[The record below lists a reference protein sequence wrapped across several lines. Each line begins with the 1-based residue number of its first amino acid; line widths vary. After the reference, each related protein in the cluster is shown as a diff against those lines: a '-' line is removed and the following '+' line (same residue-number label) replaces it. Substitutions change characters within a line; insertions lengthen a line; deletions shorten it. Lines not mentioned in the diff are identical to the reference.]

1 MNADDSCQG
10 GQSQRLQIARTYLK
24 DAEILIFDESTAN
37 LDADSEYA
45 IISILYSALKEKTV
59 VIIAHRLSTV
69 KDVDCIFF
77 LEERK
82 ITGSGIHKELLEN
95 HERYARFVQEQMIE

>member
-1 MNADDSCQG
+1 M
-10 GQSQRLQIARTYLK
+10 
-24 DAEILIFDESTAN
+24 
-37 LDADSEYA
+37 
-45 IISILYSALKEKTV
+45 
-59 VIIAHRLSTV
+59 IIAHRLSTV